1 MDFFFYTSFPGK
13 FQENFTIE
21 FEDADSKELN
31 IMAKATAI
39 DVPIWIENLNI
50 DLKICMYD
58 RLYQDVIRVH
68 NR

>member
-1 MDFFFYTSFPGK
+1 MDFFFHTSFPGK

-21 FEDADSKELN
+21 FEDTDSKELN